1 MGAGLPKYVTINLG
15 QLSKFSEGEEVTLQS
30 LEQKR
35 IFSLS
40 GREDRLPLKVHTCGL
55 SHEGWQAAPAMAS
68 SWLDPTTRVCR
79 LLWRQLL
86 SAAFDLSLVSHRRK
100 LRFGQHVTRRPFQHR
115 R

>member
-40 GREDRLPLKVHTCGL
+40 GREDTLPLKVRACG
-55 SHEGWQAAPAMAS
+55 P
-68 SWLDPTTRVCR
+68 
-79 LLWRQLL
+79 
-86 SAAFDLSLVSHRRK
+86 
-100 LRFGQHVTRRPFQHR
+100 VT
-115 R
+115 